1 MQVSQLQY
9 VYHLQLSNSK
19 FNFILQQA
27 LSNQSITDFLIVE
40 YNGDIGGR
48 MAHTN
53 FGEDADG
60 NPYVVELGAN
70 WASRTKTFYS
80 KQQD

>member
-1 MQVSQLQY
+1 VSQVSQLQY
-9 VYHLQLSNSK
+9 VYHLYLNDTKSD
-19 FNFILQQA
+19 FILQQA
-27 LSNQSITDFLIVE
+27 LSNQSITDFLIIE

-70 WASRTKTFYS
+70 WVSQTRTFECK
-80 KQQD
+80 